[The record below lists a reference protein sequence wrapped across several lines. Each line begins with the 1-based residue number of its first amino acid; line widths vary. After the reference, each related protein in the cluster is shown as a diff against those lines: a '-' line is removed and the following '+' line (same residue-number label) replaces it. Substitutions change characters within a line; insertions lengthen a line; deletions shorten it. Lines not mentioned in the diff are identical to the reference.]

1 MTPDIQSTVM
11 QNFAA
16 ALSILAQGMAGIFLF
31 MAVFYGLIYGLE
43 KIFKEKKER

>member
-1 MTPDIQSTVM
+1 MTPNIQSSVT
-11 QNFAA
+11 QNFVA

-43 KIFKEKKER
+43 KLFKDKKEQ